1 MIGILIAILLAALV
15 YWLCLMLG
23 LPAIVGIVA
32 AILVLLAGVGT
43 GGYGY
48 RGLGGRRLSRP
59 RRIGGTPRGWPPA
72 LAPQTYRTRPATQTP
87 VARHSPPSSSARSP
101 TSARIR

>member
-15 YWLCLMLG
+15 YWLCVMLG

-32 AILVLLAGVGT
+32 AILVLLAGVST

-48 RGLGGRRLSRP
+48 RGWGGRRL
-59 RRIGGTPRGWPPA
+59 
-72 LAPQTYRTRPATQTP
+72 
-87 VARHSPPSSSARSP
+87 
-101 TSARIR
+101 